1 MAEPRMARRAGGAAG
16 WVLVD
21 SRTDRRLAVA
31 INPGGIHA
39 IACTDRDGDCD
50 ACSGADA
57 SAGADR
63 GGAAG
68 VT

>member
-1 MAEPRMARRAGGAAG
+1 MARRAGGGAG

-21 SRTDRRLAVA
+21 SQNDRRLAVA

-39 IACTDRDGDCD
+39 IACTDRDGDC
-50 ACSGADA
+50 GAGA

-63 GGAAG
+63 
-68 VT
+68 